1 MKTYWVN
8 TIDSIEQGKVIEGVK
23 NDLEM
28 NLILTNDIIADIFVR
43 HEFITNENFTTLLN
57 YILLLI
63 ESRET

>member
-63 ESRET
+63 ESREK

>member
-43 HEFITNENFTTLLN
+43 HEFITNENFTTLLS

-63 ESRET
+63 ESREK

>member
-1 MKTYWVN
+1 M
-8 TIDSIEQGKVIEGVK
+8 IEGVK

-28 NLILTNDIIADIFVR
+28 NLVLTNDIIADIFVR
-43 HEFITNENFTTLLN
+43 HEFITNENVTTLLN